1 MIYIDPPR
9 FYAGKMKRYSHM
21 MADDLQE
28 LHEFAATL
36 GIGRH
41 FFHRDHYDV
50 NEHQFHA
57 AIIYGAQV
65 VRPREL
71 IPFRKK

>member
-1 MIYIDPPR
+1 
-9 FYAGKMKRYSHM
+9 
-21 MADDLQE
+21 